1 MTLGSTVR
9 QWLTALA
16 TAGGV
21 YIALRVMRRI
31 LVLKLGAM
39 AQHTA
44 TKLDD
49 MVVALVSRTHGSFLF
64 AVAAW
69 FGSQFLAPATDAQ
82 PTLHVVVL
90 LASVFQAALW
100 GNTLIKG
107 GVEWQ
112 VGRLKLEHPAQATT
126 VQVVVFLVRVAF
138 FSILLLLALDNLGIN
153 VSALVTSLGIGGIA
167 IALAVQNVLG
177 DLFGSLS
184 IVLDQP
190 FVVGD
195 FIVTGDHAGTVEH
208 IGLKTTRVRSLS
220 GEQLVFANGDLLKS
234 RIHNYK
240 RMDERRIL
248 FGIGVIYET
257 PPAQLAGIPAML
269 KEIVSAQA
277 DVRFDRAHLKGFG
290 DSSLD
295 FEVVYFVL
303 SPDYN
308 KYMDVQQAITLEIFR
323 RFTDAGLSFAYPTR
337 TVYLQKTVGEEVE
350 GRGPPTLDPFPRPS
364 TTPCPSAHPAA
375 TPAPP
380 KVGSRKPPSG
390 C

>member
-1 MTLGSTVR
+1 MRRIGPPHGSHRSGRHATSALDIIFLGSTVE
-9 QWLTALA
+9 QWLIALA
-16 TAGGV
+16 VAVGIYV
-21 YIALRVMRRI
+21 VLRVVRSV
-31 LVLKLGAM
+31 LVLRLGAL
-39 AQHTA
+39 AQRTA
-44 TKLDD
+44 TRLDD
-49 MVVALVSRTHGSFLF
+49 TVVTLISRTHGSFLF
-64 AVAAW
+64 AITAW
-69 FGSQFLAPATDAQ
+69 MGSQFLDAATDAQ

-90 LASVFQAALW
+90 LASVLQAARW
-100 GNTLIKG
+100 GNTLIKT

-112 VGRLKLEHPAQATT
+112 VGRLKLQHPAQATT
-126 VQVVVFLVRVAF
+126 VQAVIFLVRVAF
-138 FSILLLLALDNLGIN
+138 FSVLLLVALDNLGIN

-177 DLFGSLS
+177 DLFASLS

-195 FIVTGDHAGTVEH
+195 FIVTGEHMGTVEH

-220 GEQLVFANGDLLKS
+220 GEQLVFANSDLLKS

-257 PPAQLAGIPAML
+257 PPDKLAGISAML
-269 KEIVSAQA
+269 EEIVSAQP
-277 DVRFDRAHLKGFG
+277 DVRFDRAHFKGFG

-295 FEVVYFVL
+295 FEIVYYVL

-308 KYMDVQQAITLEIFR
+308 KYMDVQQAINLEIFR

-337 TVYLQKTVGEEVE
+337 TVYLQKTSGEEVK
-350 GRGPPTLDPFPRPS
+350 GQRT
-364 TTPCPSAHPAA
+364 
-375 TPAPP
+375 
-380 KVGSRKPPSG
+380 
-390 C
+390 